1 MNKLIYIS
9 APWCGP
15 CRQFGPIMDKV
26 SSEVPVRK
34 MDADNDQ
41 AALAQYNVR
50 SIPTVIKVDG
60 SGVEISRFTGIK
72 TQQEVINFYKNQ

>member
-15 CRQFGPIMDKV
+15 CKTFGPIMDKV
-26 SSEVPVRK
+26 SMSGVPVQK

-41 AALAQYNVR
+41 QSLMKYGVR
-50 SIPTVIKVDG
+50 SIPTVIKVSP
-60 SGVEISRFTGIK
+60 SGEEIGRFSGIK
-72 TQQEVINFYKNQ
+72 QLQEVINFYNN